1 MAFDSNR
8 QLRVQRIALYA
19 LTATVAA
26 LMGYLLG
33 NHRDKSAAVKQSSAA
48 CDIGPLETSLTA
60 IGKRLAR
67 VEHSQEETLGALRA
81 SRKDADSQA
90 SGSSSRSIP
99 AASALER
106 PSWNDETAVVADDA
120 TLLASQR
127 LIDSAVQAGRWTE
140 EDKISL
146 QTMSANLSPEQE
158 LELKRSLSQSIN
170 EGRLRIET
178 ATLSF

>member
-1 MAFDSNR
+1 M
-8 QLRVQRIALYA
+8 
-19 LTATVAA
+19 
-26 LMGYLLG
+26 
-33 NHRDKSAAVKQSSAA
+33 
-48 CDIGPLETSLTA
+48 
-60 IGKRLAR
+60 
-67 VEHSQEETLGALRA
+67 EHSQEETLGALRA